1 MPSLMEL
8 HWLPI
13 RSRILFKILVLTD
26 KCLHGMAPT
35 YLSDLLQP
43 KGASIINLRSNT
55 NLNLLAIPRTNLC
68 SSGDHEFATASP
80 KEWNKLVMGSKFQ
93 RTWIRL
99 STSSRHSCL
108 QTVISKERILDSAFE
123 HISSG

>member
-1 MPSLMEL
+1 M
-8 HWLPI
+8 
-13 RSRILFKILVLTD
+13 TY

-68 SSGDHEFATASP
+68 SSGDREFATASP
-80 KEWNKLVMGSKFQ
+80 KEWNKLPMAIQAS
-93 RTWIRL
+93 
-99 STSSRHSCL
+99 
-108 QTVISKERILDSAFE
+108 ENLDTFKRKLKTFLFANCHF
-123 HISSG
+123 